1 MAEFATNAKGNAALT
16 TGIIGTAG
24 VGLGLLGNLLGGGMM
39 GCPANA
45 EPLVTR
51 HELNMSQEI
60 AAKDGKIALLEADAY
75 TNQKI
80 SETTAYMMGEIKDLS
95 CEVRRNRDEQTAIN
109 TQQAVFNGT
118 MNATVGCIQGQVAE
132 LLALTRRIVPNGSVC
147 PGWGTV
153 TVTSTSAPTTA
164 G

>member
-24 VGLGLLGNLLGGGMM
+24 VGLGLLSNLLGGGMM
-39 GCPANA
+39 GCPNNA

-80 SETTAYMMGEIKDLS
+80 SETTAYLMGEIKDLS

-109 TQQAVFNGT
+109 TQQAVYNGT
-118 MNATVGCIQGQVAE
+118 MTATVSCIQGQVAD
-132 LLALTRRIVPNGSVC
+132 LLSITKRVVGNGNVC
-147 PGWGTV
+147 PGWGNV
-153 TVTSTSAPTTA
+153 TITPATTTTTA